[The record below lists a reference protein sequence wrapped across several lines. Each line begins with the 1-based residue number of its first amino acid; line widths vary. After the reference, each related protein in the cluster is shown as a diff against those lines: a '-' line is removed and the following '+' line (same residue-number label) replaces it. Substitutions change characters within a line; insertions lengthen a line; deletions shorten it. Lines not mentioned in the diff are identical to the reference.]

1 MRINPLQ
8 KLNEK
13 YLAVILTFVL
23 FSLLFLL
30 KEQEDD
36 SLDEIMILKSS
47 VELASS
53 GN

>member
-30 KEQEDD
+30 KEQEHDQ
-36 SLDEIMILKSS
+36 LNEIRILTSPI
-47 VELASS
+47 ELASS
-53 GN
+53 DN